1 MKISTIITYYR
12 GINYIAE
19 ALNSIKLNIN
29 YSDKQIKHELI
40 IVDDSVDK
48 NTHLFLLKVIN
59 DLNLYNYTDLKIIKN
74 KKNIG
79 VVNSRKIGLEN
90 ITGDVFH
97 ILDQDDY
104 YSEKTYNYLI
114 KNFFQKDFQILVLNG
129 YKIFNKN
136 NKIKKSLFKSF
147 LKTYKKIEKKI
158 NSTNNYFQGGNQ
170 IITPGMCF
178 FNVSMLQDI
187 KKIYNI
193 MLRKECFIGLD
204 DYWLNILLVKYNFKF
219 EYIPRTFFYYRL
231 HGFNQRKMIGDEKR
245 YKRFIESVKYMYKE
259 KLIDINEYSQSINR
273 INFLRESKKN
283 FSKAL
288 IKYPF
293 IAFKYIKSIY
303 L

>member
-12 GINYIAE
+12 GAKYILKT
-19 ALNSIKLNIN
+19 LNSIKLNIN

-48 NTHLFLLKVIN
+48 NMYLFLLKVIN

-104 YSEKTYNYLI
+104 YSEETYNFLI
-114 KNFFQKDFQILVLNG
+114 DTFSRKDFQIIVIDG
-129 YKIFNKN
+129 YKIFGKDSI
-136 NKIKKSLFKSF
+136 IKKALFKSF
-147 LKTYKKIEKKI
+147 LKTSNNIEKKI
-158 NSTNNYFQGGNQ
+158 NSTSNYFQGGNQ
-170 IITPGMCF
+170 IITTGMCF
-178 FNVSMLQDI
+178 FNISMLQYI
-187 KKIYNI
+187 NKIYDIIVN
-193 MLRKECFIGLD
+193 KNCFIGLD
-204 DYWLNILLVKYNFKF
+204 DYWLNVLLVKYNFRFK
-219 EYIPRTFFYYRL
+219 YIPKKLFYYRI
-231 HGFNQRKMIGDEKR
+231 HDFNQRKMLSDKKR
-245 YKRFIESVKYMYKE
+245 YKRFIESAKYLYKE
-259 KLIDINEYSQSINR
+259 KLIDINEYTQSINR
-273 INFLRESKKN
+273 INFLKEAKNN

-288 IKYPF
+288 TIYPF

-303 L
+303 F